1 MCRMQDCVCVSK
13 LVVKQLWKYCPEVA
27 TYFAEDACL
36 YNMTAAMLEERLSE
50 VQSRSRPPSPSHG
63 TSLTPPSAT
72 SPSMLFGGNPVF
84 VAENPLSNLCDALR
98 LWFATSQVGGQ

>member
-36 YNMTAAMLEERLSE
+36 YNMTAAMLEEVTE
-50 VQSRSRPPSPSHG
+50 D
-63 TSLTPPSAT
+63 
-72 SPSMLFGGNPVF
+72 
-84 VAENPLSNLCDALR
+84 CDAFQTHL
-98 LWFATSQVGGQ
+98 LS